1 MPQLKMPTDPSDRAA
16 ALFVLGALAGLI
28 LLRRGL

>member
-1 MPQLKMPTDPSDRAA
+1 MPKLELPTDPSARAA
-16 ALFVLGALAGLI
+16 ALVVLGALAGLI